1 MRSYPVKRPL
11 CAMTLFFIMGLW
23 VCAMRAD
30 AAGWGVFFLPFL
42 ALVVLGVATD
52 ARRTLACALAFVVG
66 FALLFGDYSASQ
78 ALTPLHGEDATIA
91 LKVTRAPTGATYVDG
106 EVLSVDGQMLEEP
119 VRLRVKR
126 SYGDTTPYSVRA
138 VYSFMGSLTA
148 PEVQRNPGGFDEKTM
163 LARKGIFTPL
173 ETKKPATLVAAAP
186 AWSQRVSAIKTRAFA
201 VCDAY
206 LDEGEAALVK
216 AVLFGDVSALS
227 DDFYTASQQFGI
239 IHIFSVS
246 GLHVGFILAFIL
258 GVAKLLRREHSPW
271 LLALLVP
278 LLSLYTL
285 LCEASP
291 PSIRA
296 SLMGILGLLTLRLL
310 RYRDTLTLL
319 ALAALALLISDPFN
333 LFSIG
338 FELSFLAMLG
348 VVVIAPR
355 IEALLHPLPR
365 TLSVG
370 IATSLGAELATA
382 PLVTYYFYMLTP
394 LSTVMNL
401 LVVPFFSVLVPL
413 ALLAILGALVLPFL
427 GTLFFLPIKGLIL
440 VILALMDGMR
450 VFTGMLHFYVGQ
462 PSVWFII
469 VLYAAVLLFCL
480 SANRPSL
487 SLAPQ
492 CCQLDAKRSGANA
505 IGAPQRAEKPQQKNK
520 SNNKSALILVLCF
533 TMLATLVVRPA
544 VPENLRLTMV
554 DVGQG
559 SGSVY
564 HSEEGAWLV
573 FDTGPS
579 KDTMAQYLRYAGCN
593 HIEGVVLSHSD
604 SDHITGLAHL
614 LRDFKVDAVFASAVA
629 QDSNE
634 WQTLVPYLKKTQV
647 VTITKDTTLT
657 LGESATLRLS
667 LVDESKEAS
676 ENANQVVARLEG
688 ASASYLFP
696 GDSNKDALRDLAR
709 PTDVVLVPHHGS
721 KNSWSQAFYQAV
733 QPKLALISAGVN
745 NRYGHP
751 SLVVT
756 DGLTDLHIPYRTTAR
771 SGAVILYDT
780 ENGLA
785 METFIK

>member
-42 ALVVLGVATD
+42 ALVLLGVATD
-52 ARRTLACALAFVVG
+52 ARRALACALAFVMG

-91 LKVTRAPTGATYVDG
+91 LKITRASIGATYVDG

-126 SYGDTTPYSVRA
+126 PYGDTTPYSVRA

-148 PEVQRNPGGFDEKTM
+148 PEMQRNPGGFDEKTM
-163 LARKGIFTPL
+163 LARKGIFTTL

-186 AWSQRVSAIKTRAFA
+186 AWSQRVSAIKTRVFA
-201 VCDAY
+201 VCDTY

-296 SLMGILGLLTLRLL
+296 SLMGILGLLALRLL

-365 TLSVG
+365 TFSVG

-401 LVVPFFSVLVPL
+401 LAVPFFSVLVPL
-413 ALLAILGALVLPFL
+413 ALLAILGALFLPFL

-480 SANRPSL
+480 SA
-487 SLAPQ
+487 
-492 CCQLDAKRSGANA
+492 G
-505 IGAPQRAEKPQQKNK
+505 KPQQKNK

-593 HIEGVVLSHSD
+593 HIDGVVLSHSD

-667 LVDESKEAS
+667 LVDESKDAS